1 MTALLARRSDP
12 VATSREPITLIKLMT
27 WAYRTNMV
35 QYETD
40 RAYDWDTRS
49 VVRLSSTYESRDIWA
64 RGSINAAGTS
74 AHADAHAVH
83 SYVRQLRWLQSK
95 LIVDGAVKGAPPNWN
110 PDIAPFRVVPMWK
123 GEPGRI
129 ERVGGILQVYGTV
142 RRIWRRGNAVGHL
155 IAYEGMP
162 PEVAERKRLLARD
175 EYAAWWNGLR
185 AVYEALHDVPLELWQ
200 VTEIGAPR
208 EPWAERVLTRYDFS
222 KIIPDDCV
230 MA

>member
-1 MTALLARRSDP
+1 MS
-12 VATSREPITLIKLMT
+12 TLITRRPDRVASTPQPTTLVKLMT

-40 RAYDWDTRS
+40 RAYDWDTRR

-83 SYVRQLRWLQSK
+83 SYVRQLPWLQSR
-95 LIVDGAVKGAPPNWN
+95 LIVDSAAKGAPPNWN

-162 PEVAERKRLLARD
+162 PELAERKRRLARD
-175 EYAAWWNGLR
+175 EYAAWWNGLQ
-185 AVYEALHDVPLELWQ
+185 AVYEALRGVPLELWQ
-200 VTEIGAPR
+200 ITEIGASR
-208 EPWAERVLTRYDFS
+208 EPWADGALTRYDFS
-222 KIIPDDCV
+222 KMNSEDYV
-230 MA
+230 KA